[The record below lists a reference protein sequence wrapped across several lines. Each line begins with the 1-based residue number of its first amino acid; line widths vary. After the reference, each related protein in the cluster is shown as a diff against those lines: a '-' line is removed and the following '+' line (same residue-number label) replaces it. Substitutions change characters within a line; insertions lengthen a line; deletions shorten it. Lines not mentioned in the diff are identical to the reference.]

1 MQGAKNPAILKALG
15 NLIISTITAFPPTRL
30 ASGLVTFSRNQ
41 QRQGFPTI
49 GLAALAWV
57 LEQLGANNDL
67 VARNEALAIHVD
79 GTPGRDNLLRELVK
93 VNSYL
98 CDCNPDVPRTDR
110 LFGQV
115 NQALAMHGRTA
126 DDNKFKKAFRAFNE
140 NCENDNISE
149 LSKMQD
155 LHVQLYV
162 WKTEARRHGQESLET
177 VNKDIDH
184 ARFQS
189 RIPMIRVTGKH
200 FKWNEEDQKYNA
212 RDDADSVYILQL
224 LQNPNSSDFNST
236 RAEPKPDVAHAGRDK
251 QICTHLPQTKR

>member
-41 QRQGFPTI
+41 QRQGFPII

-110 LFGQV
+110 LCGPV
-115 NQALAMHGRTA
+115 NQALAKHRITV
-126 DDNKFKKAFRAFNE
+126 DDNRFKKRFGHFTQTAKTTKIRNYQRCRTFTC
-140 NCENDNISE
+140 NCTFG
-149 LSKMQD
+149 K
-155 LHVQLYV
+155 
-162 WKTEARRHGQESLET
+162 RRQ
-177 VNKDIDH
+177 
-184 ARFQS
+184 
-189 RIPMIRVTGKH
+189 
-200 FKWNEEDQKYNA
+200 
-212 RDDADSVYILQL
+212 
-224 LQNPNSSDFNST
+224 
-236 RAEPKPDVAHAGRDK
+236 
-251 QICTHLPQTKR
+251 